1 MHPPLR
7 FEPFSSFLATS
18 PLASLFLWSLL
29 GLEELMLFLNPLSTL
44 IFGVFMQEMSAS
56 VVDGSDPTGHIISTT
71 IGGKNGEPKQ
81 VPILGI
87 SLLDLFHFKFYF
99 FCDLKG

>member
-1 MHPPLR
+1 
-7 FEPFSSFLATS
+7 
-18 PLASLFLWSLL
+18 
-29 GLEELMLFLNPLSTL
+29 
-44 IFGVFMQEMSAS
+44 MQEMSAS